1 MSKRAFMRA
10 ELVDRGPSGGPE
22 VRTFKPEDAPALG
35 ALMYRAYLDTV
46 DYDGETPEQAA
57 AEVTKTI
64 EGEYGLFIPDCS
76 KVFGRAGSLLSAT
89 LVTRFQDRP
98 FVAFTLT
105 DPAFT
110 GQGLA
115 RACMQ
120 AAMFEL
126 FAQGERELRL
136 VVTLANEPAVR
147 LYTGLGFHMEAVSD
161 RADG

>member
-1 MSKRAFMRA
+1 MRA

-98 FVAFTLT
+98 FVAFTFT

-115 RACMQ
+115 RACNASSNVRALRPRGAGASPSRHVGKRASGQ
-120 AAMFEL
+120 AVHRA
-126 FAQGERELRL
+126 RL
-136 VVTLANEPAVR
+136 PHGGR
-147 LYTGLGFHMEAVSD
+147 
-161 RADG
+161 